1 MQLSTIVKGLIS
13 RNGYTQR
20 SYSETKGL
28 PYGTVMN
35 AYVHNNCLTDT
46 LIRLI
51 EPLGYEV
58 VVVPKAANL
67 TCEHYVVSRSDAPI
81 DEPRKTSVN
90 LDGAD
95 ELIG

>member
-1 MQLSTIVKGLIS
+1 MQLSTIVKGLIK

-20 SYSETKGL
+20 SYSEAKDL
-28 PYGTVMN
+28 PYGSVMK
-35 AYVHNNCLTDT
+35 AYIKNNCLTDT

-58 VVVPKAANL
+58 VIVPKAANI

-81 DEPRKTSVN
+81 DEPRKESVN
-90 LDGAD
+90 LEGAD
-95 ELIG
+95 ELLG